1 METDNQEY
9 RTVVLAGLLH
19 DIGKLLQRG
28 SFGGL
33 DIKGKHP
40 AVSSNFI
47 TAFAECFSNVSD
59 VDVLKTLVQK
69 HHESQHFEPYLNV
82 NSISDE
88 HIRTLAS
95 LVSLADNLSSGERGE
110 HSKGY
115 QDYKETPLASVLERV
130 NTSEVATPVVR
141 FHSKPLLTTEEL
153 FATFPENI
161 QAYDKG

>member
-19 DIGKLLQRG
+19 DIGKLLQRE

-40 AVSSNFI
+40 AISANFI
-47 TAFAECFSNVSD
+47 TAFEECFSEVSN

-69 HHESQHFEPYLNV
+69 HHESQHFGLDLNV

-88 HIRTLAS
+88 HVRTLAS
-95 LVSLADNLSSGERGE
+95 LVSLADNLSS
-110 HSKGY
+110 SSLGY
-115 QDYKETPLASVLERV
+115 CWVPPSGGQTLS
-130 NTSEVATPVVR
+130 
-141 FHSKPLLTTEEL
+141 
-153 FATFPENI
+153 
-161 QAYDKG
+161 G